1 MKFTILF
8 KNITEDKKDKLFYAY
23 DEKTKAMY
31 IIDLKGIKV
40 RLRDVLGSFF
50 ICFLYIIGAGVLFLI
65 SLIFRLHWLLYVG
78 IFLMGWGHTTYM
90 YKTFDKISDHVLM
103 KQQFELYPEVQLTE
117 QSLEQNFDFFNDK
130 MTRTES
136 ANKKVI
142 IISTIMFLI
151 CTTCVVYYQIFN
163 FQVILLLIFAVLSS
177 YSLLFIM
184 QIVQSYILPKRRKET
199 MYHLKIE
206 KRWKVLRKEI
216 TYKTKKKEKKR
227 IGN

>member
-1 MKFTILF
+1 MKFKILF

-50 ICFLYIIGAGVLFLI
+50 ICLLYLIGAGVLFLI
-65 SLIFRLHWLLYVG
+65 SLIFELHWLLYVG
-78 IFLMGWGHTTYM
+78 IFLMGWGHATYM
-90 YKTFDKISDHVLM
+90 YKIFDKISDHVLM

-136 ANKKVI
+136 SNKKVI
-142 IISTIMFLI
+142 IVSTIMFLSCI
-151 CTTCVVYYQIFN
+151 TCVVYYQIFN
-163 FQVILLLIFAVLSS
+163 FQVLLLLIFAALSS
-177 YSLLFIM
+177 YSLLFII

-199 MYHLKIE
+199 MYLLKIE
-206 KRWKVLRKEI
+206 KRWKALRKI
-216 TYKTKKKEKKR
+216 NKR
-227 IGN
+227 IV